1 MWLYKALRT
10 HTCSLPLTT
19 ELPLAE
25 MPLKHLNTSSV
36 LIKEKKSDH
45 SLYLT
50 NPRLLFFCFM

>member
-36 LIKEKKSDH
+36 LIKEEKKVII
-45 SLYLT
+45 LYT
-50 NPRLLFFCFM
+50 